1 MREVGREECMVG
13 GVHGGRG
20 VHTYHILYVC
30 THMVV

>member
-1 MREVGREECMVG
+1 MRESGVG

-20 VHTYHILYVC
+20 VRTYHILYVC